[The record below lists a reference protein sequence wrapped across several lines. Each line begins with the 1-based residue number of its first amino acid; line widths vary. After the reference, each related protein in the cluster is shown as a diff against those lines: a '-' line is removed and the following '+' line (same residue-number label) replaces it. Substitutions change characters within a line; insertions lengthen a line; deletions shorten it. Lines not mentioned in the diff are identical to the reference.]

1 MMLDEVDN
9 YISIENVPLKAK
21 DQFYEKYINKTNNLL
36 DFEKVIKIRDE
47 NDEDFEYDLF
57 ETHEIWGSSLNC
69 ETVTGDEN
77 DNFTYDEDDK
87 RISMQIRTCYATRI
101 DDDDAHILFP
111 GVPWPVLKKI
121 SQNPILQ
128 ECQIVDTIYDINRR
142 FVGTIAY
149 YNGNLILNVLKRI
162 NPDNEEEISEIYDNC
177 GYEYDLNKAIS
188 ENKDYEDPNK
198 INIDVILRAEL
209 KNKDVNKF
217 LNRYCTDFHNLNK
230 DPLYKILF
238 NSKNIDEVDEDTKI
252 SNEKSIK
259 KYIEK
264 YAQNSEP
271 LICFDYNK
279 YNFNDDDEFENLI
292 NKNYIENKDHYVEE
306 NGIIDSNDNV
316 TPKNNYKIE
325 KISKSKTA
333 LTFEYSTF
341 ASVQDLVNLISEL
354 SDLYPRDVIY
364 YLNFSAKE
372 QYTRGKMVYYNNEE
386 ILFELDNHNYENKPS
401 EIDFKEVSKKIKKLN
416 KE

>member
-1 MMLDEVDN
+1 MLDEVDN
-9 YISIENVPLKAK
+9 YILIENAPLGVK
-21 DQFYEKYINKTNNLL
+21 DLFYKKYINKTNNLL
-36 DFEKVIKIRDE
+36 DFEKVIKIRE
-47 NDEDFEYDLF
+47 KNNKNFEYDLF
-57 ETHEIWGSSLNC
+57 KTHGIWGSSLNC
-69 ETVTGDEN
+69 ETVTGNEN
-77 DNFTYDEDDK
+77 YNFTYDEEEK

-101 DDDDAHILFP
+101 DDDYAYILFP

-121 SQNPILQ
+121 SEDPILKD
-128 ECQIVDTIYDINRR
+128 CQIIDIIYDINKR

-162 NPDNEEEISEIYDNC
+162 NPDNEEEISEIYDNG

-264 YAQNSEP
+264 YPQNSDP

-279 YNFNDDDEFENLI
+279 YNFNDDDDYENLM

-306 NGIIDSNDNV
+306 NGIIDPNDNI
-316 TPKNNYKIE
+316 TPKNNYEIE
-325 KISKSKTA
+325 KTSKLKTA
-333 LTFEYSTF
+333 LTFKYSIF
-341 ASVQDLVNLISEL
+341 ASIQDLVNLISEL

-372 QYTRGKMVYYNNEE
+372 QYVSGKIIYYNNEE
-386 ILFELDNHNYENKPS
+386 ILLESDNHNYKNKPG
-401 EIDFKEVSKKIKKLN
+401 EIDFKDINKKIKKLN